1 MEQKEY
7 WNSIADKKEFTTPF
21 DLNEFSNY
29 VKKDMKILDVGCGYG
44 RTLSEL
50 YEFGYKN
57 LYGVDFSENMIKRA
71 KANNPNIDFEVNEGD
86 LPYKNDT
93 FDSVILFA
101 VLTCIS
107 DDDTQRDL
115 IQEIYRVL
123 KPNGIIYVNDFLL
136 NDDERNINRYNAYRN
151 KYDNYGVF
159 ELEEGA
165 VLRHHDVDY
174 IKELLSDYK
183 KLKFERVTFKT
194 MNGHTSNGFYYFG
207 KK

>member
-107 DDDTQRDL
+107 DNDTQRDL

-136 NDDERNINRYNAYRN
+136 NDDERNINRYNAYRA

-159 ELEEGA
+159 ELKEGA

>member
-71 KANNPNIDFEVNEGD
+71 KANNPNTDFEVNEGD